1 MAIDIRATVTCSLG
15 TLISGSISDD
25 YLQGSGLVKT
35 KGSCE
40 ISGLITP
47 AVGTVVTFDY
57 VKGGVTRAIPRK
69 LRVLSS
75 FADPFRRT
83 TKVELGCKLTYL
95 SDLKE
100 AINWDAFDDPENA
113 GLTEADAEIITLPIR
128 ASSVMSK
135 CLTELG
141 ITASSS
147 PLTNRFSVAEFDFGP
162 GYVQVLGDLLVSESY
177 FGYLD
182 FNEVLQVVS
191 LDQAGGTGPVFTS
204 ADIVDLGPIGVGQL
218 PGEAVT
224 VSYSTLKLNGDTIN
238 EDALLDW
245 ETTESSSTSK
255 VVISYTDGAGAQ
267 AFREFNTLEATLE
280 STNYS
285 PIETPTGEI
294 LNKVVSRLTQL
305 ETSSVSVLGG
315 LPSDYLNNGISFN
328 SEQITKTTSEF
339 FYYDAYGNEFLRI
352 KDTTGSIGFFLGTLG
367 IAFAFA
373 ADDYYNPVLT
383 TSVALEY
390 EIVRTETIGNYQK
403 VATEIYGPWVET
415 LSGQQAVATGGQG
428 IASAADVT
436 AFVNEFLPTS
446 GGLGNRGLFLL
457 SSSVRTE
464 RRTEGQAAP
473 TTADIINAA
482 NANGEA
488 NPDNGWR
495 TESSAELELALG
507 SATAQR
513 RIEFSL
519 PYAPDDRFVKS
530 GGSPAS
536 YFAVASDAPEK
547 ANRYGRVQNRLLLGN
562 RSGVN
567 LQVAP
572 EKLPVAPFAPLYLKA
587 DGLTALYRANGNQ
600 WAFDSNGIV
609 CSTDA
614 LFWAAVSGTGTFWF
628 PVAPGVTTLPAEPA
642 IVDGEMNA
650 TTIVLPYNETAV
662 YESRLRLG
670 NVVTKFD
677 YALELLTEVPVF
689 VVKTGVTIS
698 KAISGGT
705 GSFDLTGQNVT
716 LRRPLRALNA
726 ESGAFDLSGESAVL
740 RPPVIIADSGAYS
753 LVGQSAQLT
762 RPGGDPYWNEV
773 KLLLHMDGAN
783 DSTVFVDSSP
793 VARTMSVSGNTRIST
808 AQSKFGGASGFWDS
822 FSDILSTADSEDWDV
837 GGGAFTIEGWIWF
850 PSISYTT
857 RPLIAQ
863 NSTSSSGFAWQV
875 LADSSQFR
883 FHYSLDG
890 SNIQQL
896 NVFFSDI
903 PAATWVHFAICR
915 SGNNLYWFKD
925 GILLQTS
932 TLTGVIF
939 NSSAVLNIGART
951 GSTASWSGH
960 IDEMRFTRAA
970 RYTSSFTVQTQPFPE
985 YAVTV

>member
-1 MAIDIRATVTCSLG
+1 
-15 TLISGSISDD
+15 
-25 YLQGSGLVKT
+25 
-35 KGSCE
+35 
-40 ISGLITP
+40 
-47 AVGTVVTFDY
+47 
-57 VKGGVTRAIPRK
+57 
-69 LRVLSS
+69 
-75 FADPFRRT
+75 
-83 TKVELGCKLTYL
+83 
-95 SDLKE
+95 
-100 AINWDAFDDPENA
+100 
-113 GLTEADAEIITLPIR
+113 
-128 ASSVMSK
+128 
-135 CLTELG
+135 
-141 ITASSS
+141 
-147 PLTNRFSVAEFDFGP
+147 
-162 GYVQVLGDLLVSESY
+162 
-177 FGYLD
+177 
-182 FNEVLQVVS
+182 
-191 LDQAGGTGPVFTS
+191 
-204 ADIVDLGPIGVGQL
+204 
-218 PGEAVT
+218 
-224 VSYSTLKLNGDTIN
+224 
-238 EDALLDW
+238 
-245 ETTESSSTSK
+245 
-255 VVISYTDGAGAQ
+255 
-267 AFREFNTLEATLE
+267 
-280 STNYS
+280 
-285 PIETPTGEI
+285 
-294 LNKVVSRLTQL
+294 VSRLTQL

-530 GGSPAS
+530 GGSPAT
-536 YFAVASDAPEK
+536 YYAVASDAPEK

-572 EKLPVAPFAPLYLKA
+572 EKLPVAPFSPLYLKA

-614 LFWAAVSGTGTFWF
+614 LFWAAVSGTGSYWF

-650 TTIVLPYNETAV
+650 TTIVLPYNETTRYDA
-662 YESRLRLG
+662 RLRLG
-670 NVVTKFD
+670 MVVSKFE
-677 YALELLTEVPVF
+677 YALEVLTEVP
-689 VVKTGVTIS
+689 
-698 KAISGGT
+698 A
-705 GSFDLTGQNVT
+705 
-716 LRRPLRALNA
+716 LRLRTQ
-726 ESGAFDLSGESAVL
+726 
-740 RPPVIIADSGAYS
+740 AD
-753 LVGQSAQLT
+753 V
-762 RPGGDPYWNEV
+762 RRIR
-773 KLLLHMDGAN
+773 K
-783 DSTVFVDSSP
+783 VDVP
-793 VARTMSVSGNTRIST
+793 AAATIST
-808 AQSKFGGASGFWDS
+808 AALVPAISSGC
-822 FSDILSTADSEDWDV
+822 IVRPPLALVTLSTATPAVASGGSVNV
-837 GGGAFTIEGWIWF
+837 GLSSIALTSFAPAEIGFISPGISVPNTSLSLAAESPEINTGASIAAPNYGISIAANP
-850 PSISYTT
+850 PSIYPYDADATAY
-857 RPLIAQ
+857 IQA
-863 NSTSSSGFAWQV
+863 V
-875 LADSSQFR
+875 ELAD
-883 FHYSLDG
+883 G
-890 SNIQQL
+890 QL
-896 NVFFSDI
+896 LESGVR
-903 PAATWVHFAICR
+903 TAINTFVAGC
-915 SGNNLYWFKD
+915 KTD
-925 GILLQTS
+925 GIWTAIKACCIL
-932 TLTGVIF
+932 
-939 NSSAVLNIGART
+939 AGART
-951 GSTASWSGH
+951 LSGSLVPLRGGAPTYENFASEDYNRETGIIGDGATKYINSGYAYPTGLQNNCHAAVYASSFGANTSLGVAYVNASNQGTQLNSSGARLYSTLFYSATDTTSLGFRGASRNGSGSYTYRAGSANETATASSVSMTH
-960 IDEMRFTRAA
+960 SNLYVFARNKPSAIDGYADSRLAFYSAGESLNLALLDSRVSTLISDIAA
-970 RYTSSFTVQTQPFPE
+970 AIP
-985 YAVTV
+985 